1 MSAAPLKDPSRRR
14 TKYVMVRVTREEHR
28 DIRQFARAS
37 RKTIADLVR
46 EAVATLIKKGVT
58 TK

>member
-1 MSAAPLKDPSRRR
+1 MTAAPTKEPSRRR

-28 DIRQFARAS
+28 YIRQFAKAS

-46 EAVATLIKKGVT
+46 EAVATFIKKGVN